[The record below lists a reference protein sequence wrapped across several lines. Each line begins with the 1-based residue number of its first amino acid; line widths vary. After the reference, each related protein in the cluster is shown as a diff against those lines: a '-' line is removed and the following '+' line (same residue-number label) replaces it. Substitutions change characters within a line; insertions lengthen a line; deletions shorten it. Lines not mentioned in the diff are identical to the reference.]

1 MRAGFSLCSI
11 SIREKPAFI
20 NWEPCNEN
28 RFFPVRNTTQGK
40 PCFHY
45 RHGFAVC
52 LLLLLGCAQGPVAT
66 SWVFDRFLRNNL
78 KKTCHFIMGRKRTR
92 TTEKNSANSDQN
104 QSSISCPDPESI
116 TAQRVTNTDSEEKG
130 LWPQPCSTFR
140 FENSIFRLFWT
151 KSIQKSHFSNFSCRF
166 LNSNNFFQF
175 ELWLF

>member
-1 MRAGFSLCSI
+1 M
-11 SIREKPAFI
+11 
-20 NWEPCNEN
+20 
-28 RFFPVRNTTQGK
+28 FFPVRNTTQGK

-116 TAQRVTNTDSEEKG
+116 TAQRVTSTDSEEKG

-151 KSIQKSHFSNFSCRF
+151 KSMQKLYFVTKIVLTYCEKKIVLVIEKIFWKWRLKIKNLQNF
-166 LNSNNFFQF
+166 
-175 ELWLF
+175 WDH